1 MRCDRYEQDLTAGA
15 AGGAITPDLEAHLEV
30 CAACRGRRAE
40 KQAVLGH
47 IDQVLTSHLDVEP
60 SPALRSRV
68 ISRVAQAEGK
78 RRRLAPWAAAAALAA
93 GLGIALLAGGGV
105 GRHRHPSDT
114 SFERGIATGPTV
126 PAGGALKAER
136 ATPIP
141 TVPTAGAAVTP
152 HVVRRRSPPTAARP
166 AAAPEPE
173 VLVPPGQEEALRR
186 FVAGLRAEPGT
197 ARPLLRATA
206 TVDSPVP
213 PPPLIHIPVLASEPL
228 SDPADPLERS
238 KS

>member
-1 MRCDRYEQDLTAGA
+1 MRCEQYEQGLTAGA
-15 AGGAITPDLEAHLEV
+15 AGGTITPDLEAHLEV

-40 KQAVLGH
+40 KQAVLVH

-93 GLGIALLAGGGV
+93 GLGIALAGGLA
-105 GRHRHPSDT
+105 RHPDA
-114 SFERGIATGPTV
+114 SFERVTATDPTV
-126 PAGGALKAER
+126 PVGGALKAES
-136 ATPIP
+136 ATPVP
-141 TVPTAGAAVTP
+141 PVPTAAAAVTP
-152 HVVRRRSPPTAARP
+152 HVVRRRSPPAAARP

-186 FVAGLRAEPGT
+186 FVAGLREEPGT

-206 TVDSPVP
+206 TVDSPVS

>member
-1 MRCDRYEQDLTAGA
+1 MDDAREELSGIDRALA
-15 AGGAITPDLEAHLEV
+15 
-30 CAACRGRRAE
+30 RA
-40 KQAVLGH
+40 
-47 IDQVLTSHLDVEP
+47 LDVDA
-60 SPALRSRV
+60 SPDFEARV
-68 ISRVAQAEGK
+68 
-78 RRRLAPWAAAAALAA
+78 RRRIADEPMRVPFWRGWRLAVPLAAAAALVAAA
-93 GLGIALLAGGGV
+93 GVAMLSTPGQSTPRLLAARTITMGE
-105 GRHRHPSDT
+105 T
-114 SFERGIATGPTV
+114 M
-126 PAGGALKAER
+126 PAIGDPVRVDGSGLSMPR
-136 ATPIP
+136 VSRRTPP
-141 TVPTAGAAVTP
+141 A
-152 HVVRRRSPPTAARP
+152 P
-166 AAAPEPE
+166 AAARANAEPE

>member
-93 GLGIALLAGGGV
+93 GLGIALLAGLRV
-105 GRHRHPSDT
+105 NYVRPD
-114 SFERGIATGPTV
+114 E
-126 PAGGALKAER
+126 
-136 ATPIP
+136 
-141 TVPTAGAAVTP
+141 AAQRLVAFVIDKP
-152 HVVRRRSPPTAARP
+152 PPSPPPPAQREHRASAEQLTDLANAWRAW
-166 AAAPEPE
+166 AAAPDGWFAVTHGE
-173 VLVPPGQEEALRR
+173 VICFGN
-186 FVAGLRAEPGT
+186 
-197 ARPLLRATA
+197 
-206 TVDSPVP
+206 
-213 PPPLIHIPVLASEPL
+213 
-228 SDPADPLERS
+228 
-238 KS
+238 

>member
-1 MRCDRYEQDLTAGA
+1 MRCERYEQGLTGGA
-15 AGGAITPDLEAHLEV
+15 AGGTITSDLETHLED
-30 CAACRGRRAE
+30 CAACRDRLAE
-40 KQAVLGH
+40 KQAVLGQ
-47 IDQVLTSHLDVEP
+47 IDQVLTSHLCLEP
-60 SPALRSRV
+60 SPALRRRV

-78 RRRLAPWAAAAALAA
+78 RRCLAPWVAVAALAA

-105 GRHRHPSDT
+105 GRHPSDAA
-114 SFERGIATGPTV
+114 FERGIATGPTV

-141 TVPTAGAAVTP
+141 PVATAGAAVTP
-152 HVVRRRSPPTAARP
+152 HVVRRRSPPATARP

-186 FVAGLRAEPGT
+186 FVAGLREEPGT

-206 TVDSPVP
+206 TVDGPVP

>member
-1 MRCDRYEQDLTAGA
+1 MRCERYEQGLTAGA
-15 AGGAITPDLEAHLEV
+15 AGGTITPDLEAHLDV
-30 CAACRGRRAE
+30 CAACRDWRAE
-40 KQAVLGH
+40 KQAVLGY

-93 GLGIALLAGGGV
+93 GLGIALLAGGV
-105 GRHRHPSDT
+105 ARHPPDAA
-114 SFERGIATGPTV
+114 FERVTATGPTIR
-126 PAGGALKAER
+126 AGGAMKAER
-136 ATPIP
+136 AAPVPPVP
-141 TVPTAGAAVTP
+141 TVGAAVTP
-152 HVVRRRSPPTAARP
+152 HVVRRRSPPAAAGP
-166 AAAPEPE
+166 AAALQPE

-186 FVAGLRAEPGT
+186 FVAGLREEPGT